1 MSRIIAKGTYGII
14 NYTIEQDL
22 DAKTY
27 LVEKNKELLS
37 YAYFNFSS
45 FINNKVPKFGKYE
58 IEEFVANIIVLALIK
73 GDLTDLMNINI
84 SYYDFPYND
93 VSLAKEIIKKRILG
107 YCEIVEE
114 NNNVVKLRYLGK
126 KSTL

>member
-1 MSRIIAKGTYGII
+1 
-14 NYTIEQDL
+14 
-22 DAKTY
+22 
-27 LVEKNKELLS
+27 
-37 YAYFNFSS
+37 
-45 FINNKVPKFGKYE
+45 
-58 IEEFVANIIVLALIK
+58 
-73 GDLTDLMNINI
+73 MNINI

-93 VSLAKEIIKKRILG
+93 VSLAKEIIKKRILE

>member
-58 IEEFVANIIVLALIK
+58 IEEFVANIIV
-73 GDLTDLMNINI
+73 
-84 SYYDFPYND
+84 
-93 VSLAKEIIKKRILG
+93 
-107 YCEIVEE
+107 
-114 NNNVVKLRYLGK
+114 
-126 KSTL
+126 